1 MFAGIRHFRHHLEG
15 CQFTIWTDHK
25 PLTFALSRL
34 TDSWTAKQQRQLSYV
49 AEFTSKIVHVPG
61 KLNIVAFLL
70 SRPPQADP
78 APGPATTAG
87 VKVPSWLLAVPQVAG
102 GTTGASPAAAVAA
115 VAVEGV
121 DLSALA
127 RDQSTCHVTQQLLS
141 SSSLVIQSLPDG
153 HQKLLCD
160 MSIGRP

>member
-1 MFAGIRHFRHHLEG
+1 M
-15 CQFTIWTDHK
+15 
-25 PLTFALSRL
+25 
-34 TDSWTAKQQRQLSYV
+34 
-49 AEFTSKIVHVPG
+49 PG

-70 SRPPQADP
+70 SRPPQAVP

-102 GTTGASPAAAVAA
+102 GTAGASPAAAVAA

>member
-61 KLNIVAFLL
+61 KLNMWPSCSL
-70 SRPPQADP
+70 
-78 APGPATTAG
+78 GPH
-87 VKVPSWLLAVPQVAG
+87 
-102 GTTGASPAAAVAA
+102 
-115 VAVEGV
+115 
-121 DLSALA
+121 
-127 RDQSTCHVTQQLLS
+127 R
-141 SSSLVIQSLPDG
+141 QSL
-153 HQKLLCD
+153 LL
-160 MSIGRP
+160 GQPRQPA